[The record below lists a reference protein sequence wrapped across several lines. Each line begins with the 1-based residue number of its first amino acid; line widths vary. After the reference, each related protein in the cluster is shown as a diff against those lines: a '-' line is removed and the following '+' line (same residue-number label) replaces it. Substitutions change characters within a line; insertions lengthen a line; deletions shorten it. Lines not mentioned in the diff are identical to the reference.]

1 MKKKQIPQGNA
12 KTKSARSYKTLGTTV
27 KERKEVLEFMA
38 SRELGRGDLF

>member
-38 SRELGRGDLF
+38 LRELGRGDLL